1 MRPSLARHSLVLLLL
16 LHHILLDCPVELAN
30 LVVHLVQVPLN
41 QQLKVRMLSL
51 CPVSI
56 FGIVGIPVE
65 VPAFGQELVEELFL
79 ERGSL
84 RICHIFAPL
93 EQFRLGL
100 LGAAQ
105 FE

>member
-1 MRPSLARHSLVLLLL
+1 
-16 LHHILLDCPVELAN
+16 
-30 LVVHLVQVPLN
+30 VPLD
-41 QQLKVRMLSL
+41 QQLKVGMLSL

-56 FGIVGIPVE
+56 ARIVRIPVE
-65 VPAFGQELVEELFL
+65 VPAFWQELVEELFL
-79 ERGSL
+79 KRGSL

-100 LGAAQ
+100 LRAAQ